1 MENKKI
7 EFESRIIQHLGK
19 DLITTPDVAI
29 VELLKNS
36 LDAQAKDINLYCFS
50 DFSNI
55 HDVNYQF
62 IKNKIFKC
70 YDEYIQ
76 KYSSLPIFMIEDNG
90 NGMSPAE
97 LIDNFLKIG
106 TRAKMRERDK
116 NAGTRTILGEK
127 GIGRLSIQR
136 LGKSLLVES
145 VSKEQ
150 NNIVS
155 VVYIEWD
162 KLINGEA
169 EVPFQSLVNK
179 KKMKSYTRLWVFDA
193 KLSDYFNF
201 GDNVSLFKNI
211 SLIQINNNL
220 LTAINCLILPFKSGN
235 EINIKF
241 YYNNDLLDTKF
252 PKFIIEFSESTHYFQ
267 LENLKNG
274 HIAFV
279 YGLLIKPWFLERL
292 HRALVGSDTF
302 RKTRKP
308 HSYYKKLLSKNSDR
322 IANIL
327 NKKINDDEL
336 QKHFEN
342 IYEEIYKSSLDQ
354 EAARDSII
362 SISEKDI
369 KNLEKILPIS
379 GELFSFKQSP
389 AIAEDIIFDFVKESF
404 KGNKT
409 IAPDTKK
416 DIQEMTIS
424 KLKNFLDK
432 YNGVKLY
439 RDIFRIGLLG
449 NKDNDWI
456 KLQQFRTKGQQ
467 WFRFDLGNTLGFV
480 SLNDKAQNHIQEIS
494 SRLDIMANDVSDSF
508 KVLMEIAFNYLFYE
522 LNKSANSIIKI
533 IFQEEG
539 LLTDNIPRR
548 VRKNTDKLD
557 EIARKNKKIQTSI
570 KKIIKD
576 IDKNTVVDK
585 QGAHIPNKTYSKLKN
600 TLDVIEDQFEEYNS
614 LHDETSQILDEA
626 NEQLKTIEVEAYNNY
641 KLMANGL
648 ITETITHELDSVT
661 KTSVDSKTDD
671 NFDILK
677 KYFMDIDN
685 IKMYNDNVY
694 PIRNSY
700 TIISSKL
707 RDVSNLYNFLEKTF
721 IKKGTY
727 EEFVDENIHETI
739 LKVYNNISKFYP
751 LKNIDINIDFQE
763 MIWSLPQG
771 VMLHVFYNMFTNSFY
786 WIDQRRKFATSDKKY
801 FNSEKDI
808 ISIYPHGDGIIVQ
821 DTGLGVIKH
830 MEDLLF
836 EPLQSGKPLRE
847 GRGMGL
853 YIVKKLLQSFG
864 GSIELLAVRNP
875 YGNRYKF
882 LISPPYKEGENTNG

>member
-1 MENKKI
+1 METKKI
-7 EFESRIIQHLGK
+7 EFEPRIIQHLGK

-36 LDAQAKDINLYCFS
+36 LDAQAKDINLYFFS
-50 DFSNI
+50 NFSNI
-55 HDVNYQF
+55 QDVNYQF
-62 IKNKIFKC
+62 SKNKIFK
-70 YDEYIQ
+70 YYNEYIE
-76 KYSSLPIFMIEDNG
+76 KYSNLPVFVIEDNG
-90 NGMSPAE
+90 NGMSSSE
-97 LIDNFLKIG
+97 LIENFLRIG
-106 TRAKMRERDK
+106 TRAKMREKNK
-116 NAGTRTILGEK
+116 NAGTMMILGEK

-150 NNIVS
+150 DNIIS
-155 VVYIEWD
+155 TVYIEWD
-162 KLINGEA
+162 KLINGEV
-169 EVPFQSLVNK
+169 EVPFQSFVSK
-179 KKMKSYTRLWVFDA
+179 KAKSYTRLWVFDA

-201 GDNVSLFKNI
+201 GDNASLIKNI
-211 SLIQINNNL
+211 NLIQLNNDL
-220 LTAINCLILPFKSGN
+220 LTAINCLILPFKN
-235 EINIKF
+235 DNKINIRF
-241 YYNNDLLDTKF
+241 YYNDNLLDTNF
-252 PKFIIEFSESTHYFQ
+252 PQFIIEFSESTHYFQ
-267 LENLKNG
+267 LENIKG
-274 HIAFV
+274 DHIVFV
-279 YGLLIKPWFLERL
+279 YGLIIKPWFLERL
-292 HRALVGSDTF
+292 HRALVGANTF
-302 RKTRKP
+302 KKTRKP
-308 HSYYKKLLSKNSDR
+308 HSYYKKLLSKNYDR
-322 IANIL
+322 ITNIL

-336 QKHFEN
+336 QKYFEN
-342 IYEEIYKSSLDQ
+342 IYEEIYKFSLDK
-354 EAARDSII
+354 ESARDSII
-362 SISEKDI
+362 ALSQKDI
-369 KNLEKILPIS
+369 KNLKKILPIS
-379 GELFSFKQSP
+379 GELFSFKQGP
-389 AIAEDIIFDFVKESF
+389 AIAEDIIFDFIKESS
-404 KGNKT
+404 KGDKT
-409 IAPDTKK
+409 IDPNTKK
-416 DIQEMTIS
+416 NIQEMTLN
-424 KLKNFLDK
+424 KLKFFLDK

-480 SLNDKAQNHIQEIS
+480 SLNDKDQNHIQEIS
-494 SRLDIMANDVSDSF
+494 SRLDIMANDVSNSF
-508 KVLMEIAFNYLFYE
+508 KVLMEITFNYLFYE

-539 LLTDNIPRR
+539 LLIDNIPRR

-557 EIARKNKKIQTSI
+557 EIARKNKKIQTNL

-600 TLDVIEDQFEEYNS
+600 TLEVIENQFGEYNS

-626 NEQLKTIEVEAYNNY
+626 NEQLKIIEVEAYNNY

-661 KTSVDSKTDD
+661 KTSVDPKTND

-677 KYFMDIDN
+677 KYFMDIGN
-685 IKMYNDNVY
+685 IKVYNDNVY

-700 TIISSKL
+700 TIITGKL

-727 EEFVDENIHETI
+727 EEFVDENIYETM

-751 LKNIDINIDFQE
+751 IKNIDVNINFQE
-763 MIWSLPQG
+763 MVWSVPQG
-771 VMLHVFYNMFTNSFY
+771 VMLHVFYNMFTNSIY
-786 WIDQRRKFATSDKKY
+786 WIEQRRKFAADDKKY
-801 FNSEKDI
+801 FNSGKDM
-808 ISIYPHGDGIIVQ
+808 ISIYPYGNGIIVQ
-821 DTGLGVIKH
+821 DTGLGVIKS

-836 EPLQSGKPLRE
+836 EPLQSGKSLRE

-864 GSIELLAVRNP
+864 GSIELLMIKNP

-882 LISPPYKEGENTNG
+882 LISPPGKEGENTNG